1 MEGTRMTTG
10 SRTPLN
16 LKPLSG
22 EQKRKGK
29 EWGESKDGKTDMERL
44 LQAQEYKGMQE
55 SLKARMDESII
66 DGFNTTIWSKTN
78 ESEKDFLIKCS
89 ESENLIV
96 VDDRIELKGNSD
108 IHMHLFIKNGS
119 IFIQA
124 TSRCEDER
132 PGGKCNDPG
141 GGNVSGCH
149 YQVDE
154 TLWKGRKG
162 APNPKSRFKRNLRL
176 LLTSYMDDNIVV
188 ALIERKLLSYNDKC
202 NMVCETTNCEGS
214 SIGDIKKSKRK
225 NKKRTKKKS
234 KRKKTKQKGIKSKN
248 NKKNKSK
255 KNKNKKRIN

>member
-1 MEGTRMTTG
+1 
-10 SRTPLN
+10 
-16 LKPLSG
+16 
-22 EQKRKGK
+22 
-29 EWGESKDGKTDMERL
+29 
-44 LQAQEYKGMQE
+44 
-55 SLKARMDESII
+55 
-66 DGFNTTIWSKTN
+66 
-78 ESEKDFLIKCS
+78 
-89 ESENLIV
+89 
-96 VDDRIELKGNSD
+96 
-108 IHMHLFIKNGS
+108 MHLFIENGS

-132 PGGKCNDPG
+132 SDGKCNDPE

-202 NMVCETTNCEGS
+202 SMVCGTTNCEGS
-214 SIGDIKKSKRK
+214 SIGAIKKSKRK
-225 NKKRTKKKS
+225 SKKRS
-234 KRKKTKQKGIKSKN
+234 KRKKTKQKGRTSKN

-255 KNKNKKRIN
+255 KNKNKKNKNKKNKRE